1 MANVIVKRVTVKRL
15 KGLGVLAENGV
26 VGTVNA
32 MY

>member
-15 KGLGVLAENGV
+15 KGLGAVVEHGVAGMENV
-26 VGTVNA
+26 